1 MRDLD
6 SIAQAESKKDRLRP
20 FSAVELDY
28 PDGIVRLSFL
38 PFDIEIEGNT
48 FTGSG
53 SLGAISMITEGAE
66 QKSYGLTITLS
77 GIPSVK
83 TDYLLKQDVQGRI
96 AKVWMGFLDENHRLI
111 GKPIIIFVGRMDT
124 QMLKVGK
131 TTDIEVA
138 VESLFIDW
146 QRAKVRRFTNED
158 QTAAFPDDKGFEFVS
173 AVADME
179 IIWGRG

>member
-6 SIAQAESKKDRLRP
+6 SVSKAESKKDLLRP

-38 PFDIEIEGNT
+38 PFDVVIDGHT
-48 FTGSG
+48 FTGAG
-53 SLGAISMITEGAE
+53 ELGAMSMITEGAE
-66 QKSYGLTITLS
+66 QKSYGITIAIS

-83 TDYLLKQDVQGRI
+83 TDYLLKQDIQGRI
-96 AKVWMGFLDENHRLI
+96 AKIWMGFLNENHQLI
-111 GKPIIIFVGRMDT
+111 GKPIVIFVGRMDT
-124 QMLKVGK
+124 QLLKVGK
-131 TTDIEVA
+131 TTEIELA

-158 QTAAFPDDKGFEFVS
+158 QVAEYPNDRGFEFVS

-179 IIWGRG
+179 LIWGRG